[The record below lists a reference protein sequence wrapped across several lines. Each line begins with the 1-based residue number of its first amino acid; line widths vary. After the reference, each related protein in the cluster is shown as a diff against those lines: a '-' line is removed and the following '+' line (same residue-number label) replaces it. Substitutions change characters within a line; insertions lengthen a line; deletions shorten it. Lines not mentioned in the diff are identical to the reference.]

1 MNILSKAETWIT
13 SQVHACKAMHLAL
26 NSLTFFSPQS
36 INHAIDFKMAYY
48 KLAHCLE
55 FNGKIALS
63 PSYLIYTWIICFL
76 CNIYMGNLHH
86 LFHVLLHNSC
96 AHRFCPCY
104 PSFNLSFPSSAFSIL
119 NFLTRH
125 HHPFYHLPYF
135 IPVNTIIDNNYF
147 VLALCSAQLYSFGET
162 PIRGFSKSCSMKI
175 KLKTGNLMFMRE

>member
-1 MNILSKAETWIT
+1 
-13 SQVHACKAMHLAL
+13 
-26 NSLTFFSPQS
+26 
-36 INHAIDFKMAYY
+36 MAYY

-96 AHRFCPCY
+96 AHCFCPCY
-104 PSFNLSFPSSAFSIL
+104 PSFNPLFSLIRLSIL

-135 IPVNTIIDNNYF
+135 IPVNTIIDNNCAC
-147 VLALCSAQLYSFGET
+147 LLCAPHSSIHLEKHQSEV
-162 PIRGFSKSCSMKI
+162 SKSCSIEI